1 MLQRIVV
8 EDGASTAEYVII
20 MLAAVGFAGL
30 LLSILR
36 SEEVKAMLLELIRG
50 AISSSTGG

>member
-1 MLQRIVV
+1 MLQRLKA

-20 MLAAVGFAGL
+20 TLAAVGFAGL

-36 SEEVKAMLLELIRG
+36 SEEVKAMLLEVIRG
-50 AISSSTGG
+50 AITSAGS

>member
-50 AISSSTGG
+50 AISSNTGG

>member
-1 MLQRIVV
+1 
-8 EDGASTAEYVII
+8 

-50 AISSSTGG
+50 AISTSSNS

>member
-1 MLQRIVV
+1 MIQRFSG
-8 EDGASTAEYVII
+8 EEGASTAEYVII

-50 AISSSTGG
+50 AISTSSNS

>member
-1 MLQRIVV
+1 MFQRFLG
-8 EDGASTAEYVII
+8 EEGASTAEYVII

-36 SEEVKAMLLELIRG
+36 SEEVKGMLLEIIRG
-50 AISSSTGG
+50 AISSSSNT